1 MSIRRLTLDIGR
13 MCLNSSAQNFF
24 KASLNFPK
32 LQCRRIQTSTCLP
45 DSIRDNHRQGTKIVG
60 AQQEVMEGTTGAG
73 MQTAINLKSV
83 ESRFPTAE
91 TLKTEF
97 DGILYA
103 ELPIVYIKA
112 TKNNTLVTVM
122 DNKNEV
128 ITYTSCRLEGFKN
141 ARKKTTIAGQT
152 TGVAAG
158 QRLVR
163 RGIRTVRVEVKGLG
177 PGRMTCVK
185 GLTVAGVH
193 VVSITDHT
201 PLGELGPRPR
211 KIRRI

>member
-1 MSIRRLTLDIGR
+1 MCAAVRGLVSRFSGMLLGSCPVRPALQQRTFSI
-13 MCLNSSAQNFF
+13 SSA
-24 KASLNFPK
+24 L
-32 LQCRRIQTSTCLP
+32 L
-45 DSIRDNHRQGTKIVG
+45 DSIRDAHRAGTKITG
-60 AQQEVMEGTTGAG
+60 AAQEVMEGTTGAG
-73 MQTAINLKSV
+73 RFAVVNLKGV

-97 DGILYA
+97 DGIPYCD
-103 ELPIVYIKA
+103 LPIVYIKA

-122 DNKNEV
+122 DKKNHV
-128 ITYTSCRLEGFKN
+128 IIYTSCRLEGFKH

-163 RGIRTVRVEVKGLG
+163 RGVRTVRVQVKGLG

-201 PLGELGPRPR
+201 PLKELGPRPR
-211 KIRRI
+211 KIRRV